1 MPSTTRST
9 EARDYSLAL
18 HAFTATGVLVGMAA
32 LVAVL
37 DGSARLAIIW
47 LLVAQLIDGI
57 DGPLARK
64 WLPEEASTPFDGYVL
79 DLVIDF
85 VTCVLVPAAFV
96 WHFDMIPHSRVGMIV
111 LSAMLLFSCL
121 WFSRT
126 DQQDS
131 AGWFRGFPAAWN
143 MMIPTL
149 WLLDSPSSVNVAIIA
164 LLSAATMSPLPFA
177 HPVRV
182 RQWRTWNITAMTVWI
197 ASVLAGTI
205 LAPGLPAPLLPVI
218 ALGPLMVVSTVIA
231 RQVEIATGNRLFHR
245 G

>member
-1 MPSTTRST
+1 MPSSPSHR

-96 WHFDMIPHSRVGMIV
+96 WHFDMIPHDRVGMVV

-126 DQQDS
+126 DQQDD

-149 WLLDSPSSVNVAIIA
+149 WLLDAPSTVNIAVIA

-182 RQWRTWNITAMTVWI
+182 RQWRAWNISAMTVWI
-197 ASVLAGTI
+197 ASVLVGTI
-205 LAPGLPAPLLPVI
+205 LAPGLPALLMPVI
-218 ALGPLMVVSTVIA
+218 ALGPIMVVSTVAA
-231 RQVEIATGNRLFHR
+231 RQIEVTTGGRLFHR

>member
-1 MPSTTRST
+1 MPSSPSHR

-96 WHFDMIPHSRVGMIV
+96 WHFDMIPHDRVGMVV

-126 DQQDS
+126 DQQDDT
-131 AGWFRGFPAAWN
+131 GWFRGFPAAWN

-149 WLLDSPSSVNVAIIA
+149 WLLDAPSTVNIAVIA

-182 RQWRTWNITAMTVWI
+182 RQWRAWNISAMTVWI
-197 ASVLAGTI
+197 ASVLVGTI
-205 LAPGLPAPLLPVI
+205 LAPGLPALLMPVI
-218 ALGPLMVVSTVIA
+218 ALGPIMVVSTVAA
-231 RQVEIATGNRLFHR
+231 RRIEVTTGGRLFHR